1 MKSPFT
7 VRRSLAWGTLV
18 FFSACVSNHYD
29 RTENFTFSWKIGD
42 FEQAAKEAEELAEN
56 GPSRD
61 RMLYRMEEGSTKR
74 MKRDYPGSVQ
84 AFQEVSAHYDK
95 WFGVHLRS
103 QTRISEELISSIG
116 SPEWKPYKSRV
127 YERVMLRLYQ
137 ALNFMEMGE
146 QGRARAE
153 IFKTRQAVQDAKE
166 LWRNELDASRELMSK
181 KGIDLE
187 EGIKRADENQLSQE
201 INRLQAMIP
210 PNLGDYVNP
219 AAIYLEALYF
229 LHGGTQRDDFEKAF
243 FSLRQLYT
251 LYPENQWIRED
262 YEQSRKG
269 TSSEEAMTYIFF
281 ETGRAPVRREK
292 RFDLP
297 LVFLSPTSRL
307 PYAGLALPV
316 LVTNDNFLE
325 TLEVRGDTKDT
336 WSQTVPLADLDGIV
350 AKEFAKDY
358 PIEITKAIAG
368 TLAKGGLQYLATNA
382 ARSEKETVQAATGV
396 AVGALAQS
404 LTRADWRSWSTLPKQ
419 IQFCKIK
426 TPASQELTLRGVRT
440 NLVKK
445 VSIGSEK
452 TNLLWVRSV
461 SAHTPLILVHS
472 FSMDP

>member
-1 MKSPFT
+1 
-7 VRRSLAWGTLV
+7 
-18 FFSACVSNHYD
+18 
-29 RTENFTFSWKIGD
+29 
-42 FEQAAKEAEELAEN
+42 
-56 GPSRD
+56 
-61 RMLYRMEEGSTKR
+61 
-74 MKRDYPGSVQ
+74 
-84 AFQEVSAHYDK
+84 
-95 WFGVHLRS
+95 
-103 QTRISEELISSIG
+103 
-116 SPEWKPYKSRV
+116 
-127 YERVMLRLYQ
+127 
-137 ALNFMEMGE
+137 
-146 QGRARAE
+146 
-153 IFKTRQAVQDAKE
+153 
-166 LWRNELDASRELMSK
+166 
-181 KGIDLE
+181 
-187 EGIKRADENQLSQE
+187 
-201 INRLQAMIP
+201 
-210 PNLGDYVNP
+210 
-219 AAIYLEALYF
+219 
-229 LHGGTQRDDFEKAF
+229 
-243 FSLRQLYT
+243 
-251 LYPENQWIRED
+251 
-262 YEQSRKG
+262 
-269 TSSEEAMTYIFF
+269 MTYIFF

-325 TLEVRGDTKDT
+325 TLEVRGETKDA
-336 WSQTVPLADLDGIV
+336 WSRTVPLADLDGIV